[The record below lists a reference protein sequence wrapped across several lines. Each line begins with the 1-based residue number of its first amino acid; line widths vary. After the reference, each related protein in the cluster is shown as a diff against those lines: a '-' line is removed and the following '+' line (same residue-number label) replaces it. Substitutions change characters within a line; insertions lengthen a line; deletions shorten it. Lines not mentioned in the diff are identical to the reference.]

1 MNMFAFSEF
10 TDGHMPSYFLVCL
23 FLRASLFSYSWTH
36 TRPIGKQTH
45 RQKRTEKVLITTVF
59 PNCVSIHVTFWPQ
72 VGQAR
77 QKVLGQAYAYI
88 AYIQY
93 NMTLKFP
100 HQVTRD
106 STFQ

>member
-1 MNMFAFSEF
+1 MDICHRIFLCASFFVPRCFPTVGHTPGQSE
-10 TDGHMPSYFLVCL
+10 
-23 FLRASLFSYSWTH
+23 
-36 TRPIGKQTH
+36 KQTH